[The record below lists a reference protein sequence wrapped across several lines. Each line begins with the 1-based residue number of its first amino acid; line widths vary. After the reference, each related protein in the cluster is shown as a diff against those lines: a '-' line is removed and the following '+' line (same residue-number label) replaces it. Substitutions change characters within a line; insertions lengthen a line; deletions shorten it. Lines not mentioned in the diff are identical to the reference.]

1 MDVYGWLV
9 VALVA
14 LFLMILL
21 MALVSVGPGISPDEE
36 ARLLAEERR
45 QREMKRRQREAKRA
59 EKQAGRKRG

>member
-1 MDVYGWLV
+1 MGVYGWLV
-9 VALVA
+9 VALAA

-21 MALVSVGPGISPDEE
+21 MELVSVGPGISPDEV

-59 EKQAGRKRG
+59 EKQAGRKRK